1 MTALSLIRSRNAKW
15 RRRSATSAS
24 SVCETVAI
32 LTRRG
37 VGDDSAASFGMI
49 VAFHDVGASEA
60 PDLLKESRG
69 WRWQSGTPNRSQQ
82 PVGCHSLC
90 VGATNDQLLLRGYL
104 IQITNY
110 VATRHETFLQP
121 AYVVRTRNARGNAK
135 KRAAEATRFACR
147 PCARRFPLAR
157 CRENRSGREHVGHR
171 GPVRRGRLRVG
182 PDVLSRRRTGAGRLD
197 GSRVV
202 HANAR

>member
-69 WRWQSGTPNRSQQ
+69 WRWQSGTPNWSSSRSAAT
-82 PVGCHSLC
+82 HS
-90 VGATNDQLLLRGYL
+90 ARMLRT
-104 IQITNY
+104 TNY
-110 VATRHETFLQP
+110 SCVDT
-121 AYVVRTRNARGNAK
+121 
-135 KRAAEATRFACR
+135 
-147 PCARRFPLAR
+147 
-157 CRENRSGREHVGHR
+157 
-171 GPVRRGRLRVG
+171 
-182 PDVLSRRRTGAGRLD
+182 
-197 GSRVV
+197 
-202 HANAR
+202 